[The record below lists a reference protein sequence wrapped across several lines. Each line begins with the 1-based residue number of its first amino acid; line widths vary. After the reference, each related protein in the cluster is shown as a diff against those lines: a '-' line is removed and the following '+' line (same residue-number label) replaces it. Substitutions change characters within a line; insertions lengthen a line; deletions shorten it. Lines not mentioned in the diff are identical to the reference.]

1 MEVMEERGLI
11 CTLLV
16 TPSHYT
22 TDGGLSVVGARVR
35 GPCDFALVLKGLTLN
50 LANLSPVVDLRDFNG

>member
-1 MEVMEERGLI
+1 MEEWGLI

-16 TPSHYT
+16 TASHYA
-22 TDGGLSVVGARVR
+22 TDGGLHVVGARVR
-35 GPCDFALVLKGLTLN
+35 GPRDFAPLVLKGLTLN

>member
-1 MEVMEERGLI
+1 MEEIGLI
-11 CTLLV
+11 CTLLI

-22 TDGGLSVVGARVR
+22 ADGGLHVLGARVP
-35 GPCDFALVLKGLTLN
+35 GPCDFAPLVLKGLTLN